1 MANEKNLV
9 PMNKRTKSE
18 QREIGKKGGEAS
30 GEARRAKKTM
40 KEYYELVL
48 GLQVHDRRKFNRLAK
63 MGIPPEGIDNKMLM
77 AVGIMEAAQSGDV
90 NAEKEIL
97 KIIGEDIM
105 PVNSAEAEE
114 KSQGDIM
121 KAVRKAI
128 KNEDN

>member
-1 MANEKNLV
+1 MANDKNLV

-48 GLQVHDRRKFNRLAK
+48 GLQVHDRRKLNRLAK